1 MITLPLAPLWLLES
15 LCSVIA
21 IIFCLLSLLI
31 SKRLVRRDPENA
43 LWLFINWLCIAFV
56 LFAFLHIVA
65 HFLLEVVAYW
75 NLPNLAV
82 AQRLF
87 GGFDTIIYVVIAA
100 IIFFFHR
107 IQRLYSRMEA
117 DHHHLEETSNE
128 ILALNREMEALVMER
143 TMSEMALGMAH
154 GIRNPLHVIGGFSHR
169 LLKKTDEA
177 DPSRAWA
184 TAIAEEAKRIEQMV
198 ERFETLALRKTSFF
212 AQEDLNA
219 IVQATLELLRPE
231 LRAKNLVLVNEF
243 CPEPLMGRFNK
254 HLLKVA
260 LAHLLRNAVEA
271 TRPGGTIM
279 VRTLMEKNFAVL
291 VLQDTGRGMPPEV
304 VEKVFVP
311 FYTTKLG
318 GTGLGMVF
326 VRQIVDEHR
335 GTITLESRLGRG
347 TTVTIRLPHR
357 FTEAPGISEEGGPPE
372 GVGPPPPGPETA
384 GQ

>member
-15 LCSVIA
+15 LCSVIV
-21 IIFCLLSLLI
+21 IIFCLLSLRI

-56 LFAFLHIVA
+56 LFAFLHLVA
-65 HFLLEVVAYW
+65 HYLLEAVAYW

-87 GGFDTIIYVVIAA
+87 GGFDTIIYVVLAA

-184 TAIAEEAKRIEQMV
+184 TAIAEEAKRIEHMV

-219 IVQATLELLRPE
+219 IVQSTLELLRPE

-291 VLQDTGRGMPPEV
+291 VIRDTGRGMPPEV
-304 VEKVFVP
+304 VDKVFVP

-357 FTEAPGISEEGGPPE
+357 FTETPGVSEEGGPPGE
-372 GVGPPPPGPETA
+372 PGPPPPGPETSA
-384 GQ
+384 Q